1 MIAIGPPGRAAN
13 EIGGGVPPAEPWPP
27 DIAASEYEVGPFAVR
42 AGSVRGILHR
52 HPRNSEPRQ
61 DAYGLTYDKRT
72 RTLIVV
78 VCDGVGEFRYSHEAA
93 AHVCRELPWYYLKSG
108 SWNSA
113 FFEANNSL
121 MRLVESWPGSTG
133 RDNGLMATT
142 AVAAAVSA
150 GDSGISGE
158 IAWVGDS
165 QAWVLDDESVWH
177 LVAPVRSDQ
186 PDTEVV
192 AGHTRALPSGC
203 LSVHT
208 IPWPPGGRRV
218 FLMSDGV
225 GTPLEMSTEVQKTLA
240 EWWGSPPD
248 PYTFVQQVGF
258 ARQSFM
264 DDRTAVGI
272 WIDLSDA
279 PEGKNSESNV
289 VSYSGLVLR
298 DTSSDQE
305 DVAAS
310 AMVSYTDL
318 EALTFTSDDSL
329 GEVFRTGFR
338 LPGYR
343 GPLVYKQLRSSL
355 SQEEH
360 FRAVEVMRQA
370 VRLRDSMSDGDRS
383 DLDEVTVWP
392 LALVEE
398 GGVVRGCLMPLI
410 HPEFSIEL
418 HPLARGRTVLRNR
431 DLVWLCMRSRTTIR
445 AGFSQD
451 QVDEFSG
458 LLVRMR
464 ILVWLVYSVALL
476 HSHGV
481 VYGDINLR
489 SAVFCLGEHPRSVLT
504 SCDRVARLDDML
516 RRQANSPFFLAPEC
530 EEPGRNPFAR
540 GRAHFQDTRTDVYKL
555 GLCVVRCLSRGH
567 GATQLNSADHLSDLL
582 SPECLDVV
590 KASLSQDPDQ
600 RPTAKQLYQALNNFV
615 QFRTEYDSACT
626 RSPNC
631 SNVRNDQ
638 SQKPKLGEVGSCGG
652 EDNGCKN

>member
-27 DIAASEYEVGPFAVR
+27 DIAASEYEVGPFTVR

-61 DAYGLTYDKRT
+61 DAYGLMYDQRT

-279 PEGKNSESNV
+279 PEGKNSEGNV
-289 VSYSGLVLR
+289 ASYSGLVLR
-298 DTSSDQE
+298 DSSSEQE
-305 DVAAS
+305 DVTAS
-310 AMVSYTDL
+310 AVVSYTDL
-318 EALTFTSDDSL
+318 GTVEFTSDDDL

-370 VRLRDSMSDGDRS
+370 VCLRDSMSDGDRS

-555 GLCVVRCLSRGH
+555 GLCVVRCLSRGR
-567 GATQLNSADHLSDLL
+567 GAMQRKSADHLAGQL
-582 SPECLDVV
+582 SPECLDVI

>member
-133 RDNGLMATT
+133 RDNDLMATT

-165 QAWVLDDESVWH
+165 QAWVLDDESAWR

-192 AGHTRALPSGC
+192 AGRTRALPSVC

-208 IPWPPGGRRV
+208 ISWPPGGRRV

-248 PYTFVQQVGF
+248 PYVFVQQVGF

-272 WIDLSDA
+272 WIDLPDA
-279 PEGKNSESNV
+279 PEGENSEGNV
-289 VSYSGLVLR
+289 ADYSGLVLR
-298 DTSSDQE
+298 DSSSE
-305 DVAAS
+305 RKDVAAS
-310 AMVSYTDL
+310 VAVSYTDL
-318 EALTFTSDDSL
+318 GVVGFTSDDDL

-343 GPLVYKQLRSSL
+343 GPLVYKELRSSL
-355 SQEEH
+355 SQEEYS
-360 FRAVEVMRQA
+360 RAIGGMRQA
-370 VRLRDSMSDGDRS
+370 VRLRDSMSDEDRS
-383 DLDEVTVWP
+383 SLDEVTVWP

-418 HPLARGRTVLRNR
+418 HPPATGRTVSRNR
-431 DLVWLCMRSRTTIR
+431 DLAWLCMRSRTTIR

-476 HSHGV
+476 HSHGA

-504 SCDRVARLDDML
+504 GCDRVARLDDVS

-530 EEPGRNPFAR
+530 EEPGSNPFAR
-540 GRAHFQDTRTDVYKL
+540 GRAHFQGTRTDVYKL

-567 GATQLNSADHLSDLL
+567 GATQLKSADHLTGLL

>member
-27 DIAASEYEVGPFAVR
+27 DIAASEYEVGPFTVR

-279 PEGKNSESNV
+279 PEGKNSEGNV
-289 VSYSGLVLR
+289 ASYSGLVLR
-298 DTSSDQE
+298 DSSSEQE
-305 DVAAS
+305 DVTAS
-310 AMVSYTDL
+310 AVVSYTDL
-318 EALTFTSDDSL
+318 GTVEFTSDDDL

-355 SQEEH
+355 SQEEYS
-360 FRAVEVMRQA
+360 RAIGGMRQA
-370 VRLRDSMSDGDRS
+370 VCLRDSMSDGDRS

-410 HPEFSIEL
+410 RPEFFAEL
-418 HPLARGRTVLRNR
+418 HPPATGKKDSKTRELGWLPARPAALQ
-431 DLVWLCMRSRTTIR
+431 R

-451 QVDEFSG
+451 QIDEFSD

-464 ILVWLVYSVALL
+464 IMVWLVYSVALM
-476 HSHGV
+476 HKYGV
-481 VYGDINLR
+481 VYGDMSLKN
-489 SAVFCLGEHPRSVLT
+489 AVFCLGEYPRSVLMD
-504 SCDRVARLDDML
+504 CDGVARLDDAS
-516 RRQANSPFFLAPEC
+516 RRQANSPSFLAPEC

-540 GRAHFQDTRTDVYKL
+540 GRAHFQGTRTDVYKL

-600 RPTAKQLYQALNNFV
+600 RPTAKQLYQALNDF
-615 QFRTEYDSACT
+615 FRFMTGT
-626 RSPNC
+626 
-631 SNVRNDQ
+631 
-638 SQKPKLGEVGSCGG
+638 
-652 EDNGCKN
+652 